1 MIIACPLLVVNCSPV
16 VPSTVWVFYY
26 NDKQTKNTQVLI
38 QAREQRGITQYRLA
52 ALMKRDR
59 RWLNLLEHGRRE
71 PRATTIIDIAKA
83 LDMDPGDL
91 IRHLALLL
99 EESASEPQLPE

>member
-1 MIIACPLLVVNCSPV
+1 MTSKRKTPFP
-16 VPSTVWVFYY
+16 FG
-26 NDKQTKNTQVLI
+26 QVLI

-59 RWLNLLEHGRRE
+59 RWLNLLEHGQRE

-83 LDMDPGDL
+83 LDIDPGDL

>member
-1 MIIACPLLVVNCSPV
+1 MTNKRKRETPFP
-16 VPSTVWVFYY
+16 FG
-26 NDKQTKNTQVLI
+26 QVLI

-59 RWLNLLEHGRRE
+59 RWLNLLEHGQRE

-91 IRHLALLL
+91 IRDLALLL
-99 EESASEPQLPE
+99 KKSDSEAQRPE